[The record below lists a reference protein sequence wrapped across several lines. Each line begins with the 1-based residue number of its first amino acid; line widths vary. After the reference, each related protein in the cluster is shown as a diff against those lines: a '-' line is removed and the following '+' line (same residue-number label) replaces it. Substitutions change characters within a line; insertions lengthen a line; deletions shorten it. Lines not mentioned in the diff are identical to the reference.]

1 MIGIA
6 NEMLLYLSYS
16 SRDFSKI
23 CATKQTLSRI
33 RSHLG
38 TEKYSEEQ
46 MAEWLTRLGCNQIRG
61 RVVLPAIIVD
71 RNKRVFDEFT
81 FVKLYM
87 SPFVQKEIERKL
99 GMENIYTSEGCLVP
113 RALKIFLKKKKAYVE
128 TQRCVLPSV
137 WSYEPAYAEDV
148 SPRVADTIGRI
159 IGNQIPFRESRGRI
173 VSALPR
179 SVED

>member
-23 CATKQTLSRI
+23 CATNQTLTRI

-46 MAEWLTRLGCNQIRG
+46 MAEWLTRLGCVRIRP
-61 RVVLPAIIVD
+61 RVVVPAIIVD

-99 GMENIYTSEGCLVP
+99 EMENIYTKEGCLVP
-113 RALKIFLKKKKAYVE
+113 RALKIFLKTKKAYVE
-128 TQRCVLPSV
+128 TPRCVLPSV
-137 WSYEPAYAEDV
+137 WYYEPTYSTEV
-148 SPRVADTIGRI
+148 SSRVADTIGRI
-159 IGNQIPFRESRGRI
+159 IGNNLPFR
-173 VSALPR
+173 
-179 SVED
+179 